1 MLVVVRALCSSQVEW
16 HSQPADLVLINSIHC
31 SSVNAR
37 PAILDMG
44 PPQPPDIKQ
53 GRTERTEQNRT
64 KRQGKARPSQ
74 LNSALIFENN
84 DELA

>member
-44 PPQPPDIKQ
+44 PPQPLDIKQ
-53 GRTERTEQNRT
+53 GRTDRTGQDRTEQNKTTRKGST
-64 KRQGKARPSQ
+64 VSAQ
-74 LNSALIFENN
+74 LSIDLRK
-84 DELA
+84 

>member
-1 MLVVVRALCSSQVEW
+1 MLVVVRALCGSQVEW

-44 PPQPPDIKQ
+44 PPSLPISNRAGQT
-53 GRTERTEQNRT
+53 RQNRT
-64 KRQGKARPSQ
+64 KRQGKARRSQ

>member
-53 GRTERTEQNRT
+53 GRTDRTRQNRTEQNDKERLDRLSST
-64 KRQGKARPSQ
+64 QH
-74 LNSALIFENN
+74 
-84 DELA
+84 

>member
-53 GRTERTEQNRT
+53 GRTDRTGQNRTEQNDKERLD
-64 KRQGKARPSQ
+64 R
-74 LNSALIFENN
+74 LNSTQH
-84 DELA
+84 